1 MEGGDFSGMSL
12 NFCQIICHHIP
23 VISAVHI
30 VKSFLYVLNQ
40 CCHVHSRETEPWKIL
55 KVLSHLLFQL
65 NICGVVYQGH
75 FDVWFE
81 YFSILFVYF
90 PDLVVQAKSG
100 TGKTCVFTIVALE
113 MVVVSSRSLQV
124 LILAPTREI
133 AVQIKQVMEDVGSEM
148 KGMFVQLSLLCMS
161 A

>member
-1 MEGGDFSGMSL
+1 M
-12 NFCQIICHHIP
+12 P
-23 VISAVHI
+23 VVSADRI
-30 VKSFLYVLNQ
+30 VKSFQLCVESVLPCTFKGNKTFEDIEGFKKSFVVSAEYLWS
-40 CCHVHSRETEPWKIL
+40 CLPRTLWCM
-55 KVLSHLLFQL
+55 VL
-65 NICGVVYQGH
+65 
-75 FDVWFE
+75 

-133 AVQIKQVMEDVGSEM
+133 AVQIEQVMEDVGSEM
-148 KGMFVQLSLLCMS
+148 EGMFIHLLLLYIG